1 MAEFSDKD
9 TKEESGYRLPEQ
21 TTLYH
26 AAKIAIV
33 EDKPIM
39 MDYWTHSIDK
49 TVSIG
54 VKENNEKLLVKS
66 DDEYTSPII
75 KIFKIGQEYIIQ
87 TENSKPMVATKNPE
101 IKDKPR
107 FGIGSLI
114 NRMAGTGPA
123 APIQNET
130 LRSDQ
135 DSQRNNYNAEHNDTD
150 ANKEKIEVPAFL
162 RRQAN

>member
-1 MAEFSDKD
+1 
-9 TKEESGYRLPEQ
+9 
-21 TTLYH
+21 
-26 AAKIAIV
+26 
-33 EDKPIM
+33 
-39 MDYWTHSIDK
+39 
-49 TVSIG
+49 
-54 VKENNEKLLVKS
+54 
-66 DDEYTSPII
+66 
-75 KIFKIGQEYIIQ
+75 
-87 TENSKPMVATKNPE
+87 MVATKNPE

-135 DSQRNNYNAEHNDTD
+135 DSQRNNYNLEHNDTD

>member
-26 AAKIAIV
+26 AATIAIV

-87 TENSKPMVATKNPE
+87 TENSIYLV
-101 IKDKPR
+101 D
-107 FGIGSLI
+107 L
-114 NRMAGTGPA
+114 
-123 APIQNET
+123 
-130 LRSDQ
+130 
-135 DSQRNNYNAEHNDTD
+135 
-150 ANKEKIEVPAFL
+150 KIPT
-162 RRQAN
+162 RRISTVQ